1 MSDRP
6 RASQVWCG
14 MKHGTGKGIYHAGTS
29 IQPRLTLSVGTRLYT
44 PFYRCAAACPPA
56 LRLLHDCC
64 CPSLCFRPSPALPLP
79 TAHDTSS
86 HFCSSRTS
94 RTSRTRARSSSL
106 TQHILWLSLSPPV
119 NARPLSQR
127 VWPGSSLLCSGL
139 PLLKVHFSGL
149 PLVKAFCS
157 RLPLFKAAC
166 SQGYLCSRLLR
177 LPL

>member
-106 TQHILWLSLSPPV
+106 TQHILWLSLSQV

-127 VWPGSSLLCSGL
+127 VVAWLQSTLLRTTSAQGSLLRAASGQGF
-139 PLLKVHFSGL
+139 LLKATS
-149 PLVKAFCS
+149 A
-157 RLPLFKAAC
+157 
-166 SQGYLCSRLLR
+166 QGCL
-177 LPL
+177 